1 LAANKLMDY
10 SMLFIKV
17 KKAEVNHPLKRM
29 PALIYTKDDA
39 GEMVLTLREID
50 TEEDKPFKNKSKTP
64 SVATSEA
71 LYSEFS

>member
-1 LAANKLMDY
+1 LMDY

-39 GEMVLTLREID
+39 GEMVLTLRAID
-50 TEEDKPFKNKSKTP
+50 TEEDGLRLKSKNKSKTP

-71 LYSEFS
+71 LYTEFS

>member
-1 LAANKLMDY
+1 MDY

-17 KKAEVNHPLKRM
+17 KKVEANRPLKRM

-64 SVATSEA
+64 SVATSGG
-71 LYSEFS
+71 LYTEFS